1 MIKRRF
7 SVARIPA
14 LVGDEPEDWNLILG
28 LRIIVHFILWSSFSR
43 KSGYDAKRL
52 EGVPEP
58 VHDEMP
64 LFVRVK
70 GKSRK

>member
-1 MIKRRF
+1 MGISGKKF
-7 SVARIPA
+7 WGCHSCNPKCQRIVLSIPNC
-14 LVGDEPEDWNLILG
+14 V
-28 LRIIVHFILWSSFSR
+28 IVSCLFWLW
-43 KSGYDAKRL
+43 YDAKRL

-64 LFVRVK
+64 LFVWVK